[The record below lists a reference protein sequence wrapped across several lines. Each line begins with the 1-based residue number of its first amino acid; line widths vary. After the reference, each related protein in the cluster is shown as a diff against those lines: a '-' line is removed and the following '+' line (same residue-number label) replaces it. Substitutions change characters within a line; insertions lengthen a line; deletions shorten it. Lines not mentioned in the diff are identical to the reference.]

1 MKDNLFIPMYIDKVK
16 LFDLNS
22 IICGGFSEFNEI
34 TISTDNNSS
43 TEVKANMG
51 FNLFKLSGILMLVQM
66 MEKVKKLQEIV
77 NIYKLLHLC
86 FPIFLAN

>member
-1 MKDNLFIPMYIDKVK
+1 MKNNLFIPMYIDKVK

-43 TEVKANMG
+43 AEAKANMG
-51 FNLFKLSGILMLVQM
+51 FNLFKINGNVDAGIS
-66 MEKVKKLQEIV
+66 EDENKK
-77 NIYKLLHLC
+77 NNRK
-86 FPIFLAN
+86 